1 MDAQEILIVGCG
13 DIGGRTAQGLINA
26 GHSVYGARRN
36 PQDLPDGVQPVKL
49 DVSDKESWQALT
61 LSPDFIVYSVAAGG
75 FAEEAYQAAYAEG
88 IANMLGWLKA
98 RQHQPKHIL
107 FVSSTSVYGQGEGEE
122 VDENTEPKPAGFA
135 GRIMLQAEELL
146 RKSNLPTTSVRFSG
160 IYGPGR
166 DMLIRQVRQGRMA
179 PEIPVM
185 YSNRIHSDDCA
196 GVLNHLL
203 MLAQSGQTLDNIYLA
218 TDQASEPIHEVMS
231 WMADILQVIPTEMVE
246 SPTRRRASSKRC
258 INKRLLATGYQFI
271 YPTYKDG
278 YIDTLKKVKKEIAEE
293 KERAK
298 IYD

>member
-13 DIGGRTAQGLINA
+13 DIGGRTAQGLIHA

-36 PQDLPDGVQPVKL
+36 PQDLPEGVQPVTL
-49 DVSDKESWQALT
+49 DVSDAESWQSLT
-61 LSPDFIVYSVAAGG
+61 LNPDFIVYSVAAGG
-75 FAEEAYQAAYAEG
+75 FAEEAYQAAYADG
-88 IANMLGWLKA
+88 VANMLNWLKA
-98 RQHQPKHIL
+98 CDHQPKHIL
-107 FVSSTSVYGQGEGEE
+107 FVSSTSVYGQGAGEE

-146 RKSNLPTTSVRFSG
+146 RKSGLPATAVRFSG

-203 MLAQSGQTLDNIYLA
+203 SLAQSGQTLEKIYLA
-218 TDQASEPIHEVMS
+218 TDQASEPIYEVMG
-231 WMADILQVIPTEMVE
+231 WMADILQVIPTEQVE
-246 SPTRRRASSKRC
+246 APTRRRASSKRC
-258 INKRLLATGYQFI
+258 LNQRLLDTGYTFI
-271 YPTYKDG
+271 YPTYKEG
-278 YIDTLKKVKKEIAEE
+278 YIEALKKVKQEIAEE
-293 KERAK
+293 RERAK